1 MSLYFLG
8 GVSISLDV
16 GSNTI
21 LEFVTISSADSGNN
35 SVNWS
40 LALSSTNKT
49 NCDNRIMIF
58 TNVYGVRCWRVY
70 GCIDRF

>member
-1 MSLYFLG
+1 MFLG

-16 GSNTI
+16 GSITI
-21 LEFVTISSADSGNN
+21 LEFVTISSADSGSSN
-35 SVNWS
+35 VNWS

-49 NCDNRIMIF
+49 NCDNGSLIL
-58 TNVYGVRCWRVY
+58 TNVYGVLYGRVY